1 MIDISQEL
9 HDLYLRLKWEDNAM
23 DDATFKRLQD
33 EEATLETKYAA
44 LAQFLEQHNRDI
56 DSYRDGPLMEA
67 QLAIMEAYM
76 KILNS
81 RIYIQAKLRGRRDYE
96 QRRRNDDERTSD

>member
-23 DDATFKRLQD
+23 DDETFKRLQT
-33 EEATLETKYAA
+33 EETALETKYAD
-44 LAQFLEQHNRDI
+44 LSNFLNQHSRDI

-81 RIYIQAKLRGRRDYE
+81 RIYIQAKLRRRKNNED
-96 QRRRNDDERTSD
+96 